1 MRKTLLAF
9 FAIIASSCPLLA
21 QDLSSVSTAYVG
33 DMFIALGAD
42 NNPAEDTPMPQ
53 QTVNIQ
59 VNGDAGS
66 IDFSLQNFAFSGM
79 VLGDISLPGIPVT
92 EEADGRLTFGSNSPV
107 SFNFLNGSITA
118 TASLNTEK
126 SYISGDSIYAKIDVI
141 WTNGGNM
148 PINVLFIGRA
158 PLYQLRNSGFE
169 EWSNA
174 NEPAFWHSFKSAGG
188 TWGWAAGATA
198 GNTTKV
204 EGRNG
209 GNAVQIISKSL
220 LGKNANGNVTTG
232 RINMGSMEPTDAA
245 NYNYTDT
252 KSDFNSPFTG
262 MPDSVCVSA
271 RFTRGGADN
280 NARGNFILHGEYDYK
295 DPMPA
300 EEAEAAQPY
309 LVAQGVVTISPCTE
323 WTRFCA
329 PMTYADNEYSYHHY
343 MLASFSTNPIPGA
356 TAGDTLQVDSV
367 QFIYN
372 SRLASVSIDGTS
384 VTGFDKDIYNYYL
397 NTTYDT
403 EKSLV
408 QAVADGRSATV
419 EQSYNKADNS
429 LTLTVK
435 GGDYLLNP
443 SNVHKYV
450 ITFSKTVG
458 IENVTA
464 TSENVTVYDLEGR
477 LVRGNVK
484 AQEALKGLPAGI
496 YIVNGK
502 KVSVR

>member
-1 MRKTLLAF
+1 
-9 FAIIASSCPLLA
+9 
-21 QDLSSVSTAYVG
+21 
-33 DMFIALGAD
+33 
-42 NNPAEDTPMPQ
+42 
-53 QTVNIQ
+53 
-59 VNGDAGS
+59 
-66 IDFSLQNFAFSGM
+66 
-79 VLGDISLPGIPVT
+79 
-92 EEADGRLTFGSNSPV
+92 
-107 SFNFLNGSITA
+107 
-118 TASLNTEK
+118 
-126 SYISGDSIYAKIDVI
+126 
-141 WTNGGNM
+141 
-148 PINVLFIGRA
+148 
-158 PLYQLRNSGFE
+158 
-169 EWSNA
+169 
-174 NEPAFWHSFKSAGG
+174 
-188 TWGWAAGATA
+188 
-198 GNTTKV
+198 
-204 EGRNG
+204 
-209 GNAVQIISKSL
+209 
-220 LGKNANGNVTTG
+220 
-232 RINMGSMEPTDAA
+232 
-245 NYNYTDT
+245 
-252 KSDFNSPFTG
+252 
-262 MPDSVCVSA
+262 
-271 RFTRGGADN
+271 
-280 NARGNFILHGEYDYK
+280 
-295 DPMPA
+295 
-300 EEAEAAQPY
+300 
-309 LVAQGVVTISPCTE
+309 
-323 WTRFCA
+323 
-329 PMTYADNEYSYHHY
+329 MTYADNEYSYHHY

-408 QAVADGRSATV
+408 QAVADGRNATV

-477 LVRGNVK
+477 LVRGSVK